1 MECPRCKSIS
11 GDAAKFCFNCGA
23 PLRQSCHQCGA
34 TNPATVEHCDLCGA
48 SLAEGRSSEA
58 LQAGVRPPLSHLD
71 RSLGFLEGERKFVT
85 VLFADIRGSLEM
97 ITGRDPE
104 TVRSILGR
112 AIDAILEPIHRFDGI
127 INRVQGDGVMALFGA
142 PIAHEDHA
150 LGACYAAIAMQAAM
164 AERSRSAQE
173 RYGIELQL
181 RIGLNSG
188 VVVVHT
194 VKNDLSAV
202 YDATGEAVHIAAR
215 MEQLCTPGGI
225 WMTSATHKLVKDAIA
240 VKPLGRIAL
249 KGLNQPT
256 EAFEVIGGK
265 PGWRSRPRHSER
277 RQTSFIGRR
286 AEIATIQDALKRA
299 RYGRGQVLGVVG
311 PPGSGKS
318 RLVDEVLSL
327 TRNDD
332 YLLLCNRAISFDQN
346 ISYRLIAKILADYF
360 DFQDADTSAVMRAKI
375 VAAIGYSEHLQS
387 RLPGLFALY
396 NLPIT
401 DAEWKALEPAQRRRR
416 ILDAICALF
425 IELSRRRPLVVVFE
439 DLHWIDAETQSAID
453 MLVDAVEPAAVL
465 ILVTFRPEYRHQ
477 WSTRASYSEIT
488 LPPLGKSDVT
498 KFLDGLL
505 GTSVHLLPIRQL
517 IIDRTAGNPFFIE
530 ECVHALVDEGI
541 LGIDGRQVHVL
552 KSVDRVQVP
561 DNVRAVVA
569 ARIDR
574 LALVDRR
581 ILASASVIGR
591 DVSIDLLSKIV
602 PVSQQSLAAAL
613 RRLEIGDFVHMQNK
627 YPDLQ
632 YAFRHPITH
641 EVAYTSQ
648 LKDQRQNLHARTLG
662 AMENLYCDRL
672 EDHVEQ
678 LAFHAAHS
686 GEYAKI
692 VRYSKQ
698 AALKAATRSANQD
711 AVAILGEALAGIRD
725 IADDQSTRVALVDIC
740 FALREPL
747 FRLGRLQQVVEC
759 LNEAASHLAHMNDDE
774 RSGQLLL
781 FQSHVRWLTGEHKEA
796 AAAALAARGIAA
808 RNNDAA
814 LDARAVFQLGLCD
827 FALCD
832 FNSSIKSMRE
842 TLAHLENQALRDW
855 QTSLHPESRQ
865 QGYGLDRPL
874 LIVASSYLV
883 RALLELGE
891 FPNAERVTA
900 EALQHADIVNKPFS
914 YVFAYLAAAY
924 THERQ
929 SRSADAIQWFERCL
943 EQCQVAQA
951 HLMIPPVASALG
963 LAYARAGRVGD
974 AIPLLRGAVDDARKM
989 ELMFHQPMRLAQLAE
1004 GLFNADRAVEALD
1017 CANAAL
1023 ELAVHQGERG
1033 ICAYAEYLI
1042 GLVLSRLGP
1051 GDPDEI
1057 AAHYQNACA
1066 IANELALQPLAA
1078 QIRLTQDEFCS
1089 GTRSTPKAS
1098 AL

>member
-1 MECPRCKSIS
+1 MKCPRCKSVS
-11 GDAAKFCFNCGA
+11 GDAAKFCSNCGA
-23 PLRQSCHQCGA
+23 PLRLSCQECGA
-34 TNPATVEHCDLCGA
+34 TNLATVEHCKLCGA
-48 SLAEGRSSEA
+48 SLAELSQSSEA
-58 LQAGVRPPLSHLD
+58 LRARPQALSSDLD
-71 RSLGFLEGERKFVT
+71 RSLGFVEGERKFVT
-85 VLFADIRGSLEM
+85 ILFSDIRGSLEM

-112 AIDAILEPIHRFDGI
+112 AIDAILEPIHRFDGV

-164 AERSRSAQE
+164 VERSRSAQE

-286 AEIATIQDALKRA
+286 AEITTIQDALTRA
-299 RYGRGQVLGVVG
+299 RCGRGQVLGVVG

-332 YLLLCNRAISFDQN
+332 YFLLCNRAISFDQN

-360 DFQDADTSAVMRAKI
+360 DFQDADTSAVMHDKI
-375 VAAIGYSEHLQS
+375 VAAVGHCEHLQS

-396 NLPIT
+396 NLPIA

-477 WSTRASYSEIT
+477 WTTRASYGEIT

-505 GTSVHLLPIRQL
+505 GTSADLLPIRQL
-517 IIDRTAGNPFFIE
+517 IIDRTEGNPFFIE

-541 LGIDGRQVHVL
+541 LGNDGRQVHVL

-613 RRLEIGDFVHMQNK
+613 RRLEIGDFVHMRNK

-632 YAFRHPITH
+632 YTFRHPITH

-662 AMENLYCDRL
+662 AMEDLYSDRL

-686 GEYAKI
+686 GECAKI

-725 IADDQSTRVALVDIC
+725 IADEQSTRLALVDIC
-740 FALREPL
+740 LALREPL
-747 FRLGRLQQVVEC
+747 FRLGRLQQVADR
-759 LNEAASHLAHMNDDE
+759 LDEAGTNLAHMNDNE

-781 FQSHVRWLTGEHKEA
+781 FQSHVRLLTGKHKEA
-796 AAAALAARGIAA
+796 AEAALAARGIAA
-808 RNNDAA
+808 RNNDTA

-832 FNSSIKSMRE
+832 FNSCIKSMRE

-891 FPNAERVTA
+891 FPDAERVTA
-900 EALQHADIVNKPFS
+900 DALRHADIVDKPFS
-914 YVFAYLAAAY
+914 YVFAYFAAAY

-963 LAYARAGRVGD
+963 LAYARAGRVDD

-989 ELMFHQPMRLAQLAE
+989 ELMFHQPLRLAQLAE
-1004 GLFNADRAVEALD
+1004 GLFNADRAVESLD

-1033 ICAYAEYLI
+1033 ICAYAEYLV

-1051 GDPDEI
+1051 GDPDKI

-1078 QIRLTQDEFCS
+1078 QIRLTQDEFWS
-1089 GTRSTPKAS
+1089 GTRSTVP
-1098 AL
+1098 

>member
-1 MECPRCKSIS
+1 MTKAYVQDVGRMAYVW
-11 GDAAKFCFNCGA
+11 GW
-23 PLRQSCHQCGA
+23 PLVNMSNRI
-34 TNPATVEHCDLCGA
+34 
-48 SLAEGRSSEA
+48 
-58 LQAGVRPPLSHLD
+58 AGVAKVSEPGL
-71 RSLGFLEGERKFVT
+71 LG
-85 VLFADIRGSLEM
+85 
-97 ITGRDPE
+97 
-104 TVRSILGR
+104 
-112 AIDAILEPIHRFDGI
+112 GI
-127 INRVQGDGVMALFGA
+127 MPVAYNGL
-142 PIAHEDHA
+142 
-150 LGACYAAIAMQAAM
+150 AML
-164 AERSRSAQE
+164 
-173 RYGIELQL
+173 LQL

-225 WMTSATHKLVKDAIA
+225 WMTSATYKLVKDAID
-240 VKPLGRIAL
+240 VRPLGRIVV

-265 PGWRSRPRHSER
+265 PGWRSRPRHTER
-277 RQTSFIGRR
+277 HQTSFVGRR
-286 AEIATIQDALKRA
+286 DEIATIRAALTTA
-299 RYGRGQVLGVVG
+299 RHGRGQVVGIVG

-318 RLVDEVLSL
+318 RLVDEALSI
-327 TRNDD
+327 TRDHD
-332 YLLLCNRAISFDQN
+332 YLLLRNRAISFEQN

-360 DFQDADTSAVMRAKI
+360 DFEDSDTSAVMRDKI
-375 VAAIGYSEHLQS
+375 IAAAGDSTHLQS
-387 RLPGLFALY
+387 KLLGLFALY
-396 NLPIT
+396 NLPIA
-401 DAEWKALEPAQRRRR
+401 DAEWKTLEPAQRRHR

-425 IELSRRRPLVVVFE
+425 IQLSEHQPVVVVFE
-439 DLHWIDAETQSAID
+439 DLHWIDAETHSAID
-453 MLVDAVEPAAVL
+453 MLVDQVKAAAAL
-465 ILVTFRPEYRHQ
+465 ILLTFRPEYRHQ
-477 WSTRASYSEIT
+477 WSTTRVSYSEIT
-488 LPPLGKSDVT
+488 LPPLGKSDVM

-505 GTSVHLLPIRQL
+505 GTGSDLLPIRQL
-517 IIDRTAGNPFFIE
+517 IIDRTEGNPFFIE
-530 ECVHALVDEGI
+530 ECVHALVDDGI
-541 LGIDGRQVHVL
+541 LGHHGRQFHVL

-581 ILASASVIGR
+581 ILASAAVIGR
-591 DVSIDLLSKIV
+591 DVSIDLLRKIV
-602 PVSQQSLAAAL
+602 PISQQNLAAAL
-613 RRLEIGDFVHMQNK
+613 RRLEIGDFMHLRGK

-648 LKDQRQNLHARTLG
+648 LKDQRQNLHTRTLG
-662 AMENLYCDRL
+662 AMEELYSDRL

-678 LAFHAAHS
+678 LAFHATHS
-686 GEYAKI
+686 GECAKI
-692 VRYSKQ
+692 VPYSKQ
-698 AALKAATRSANQD
+698 AALKAAVRSANLD
-711 AVAILGEALAGIRD
+711 AVAILREALAGIRD
-725 IADDQSTRVALVDIC
+725 IADAQNTRVALVDMC

-759 LNEAASHLAHMNDDE
+759 LDEAKTHLAHMNDDE

-808 RNNDAA
+808 RNNDTA
-814 LDARAVFQLGLCD
+814 LNTRAVFQLGLCD

-832 FNSSIKSMRE
+832 YNSCIKSMRE

-883 RALLELGE
+883 RALLELGQ
-891 FPNAERVTA
+891 FPDAERVTA
-900 EALQHADIVNKPFS
+900 EALQHADIVDKPFS

-929 SRSADAIQWFERCL
+929 SRRADAIQWFERCL

-951 HLMIPPVASALG
+951 NLMNPPVASALG
-963 LAYARAGRVGD
+963 LAYARAGRVED
-974 AIPLLRGAVDDARKM
+974 AIALLNGAVTDARRM
-989 ELMFHQPMRLAQLAE
+989 GLMFHQPLRLAQLAE

-1042 GLVLSRLGP
+1042 GLILSRLGP

-1078 QIRLTQDEFCS
+1078 QIRYTQDDFCS
-1089 GTRSTPKAS
+1089 GPRSSVP
-1098 AL
+1098 

>member
-1 MECPRCKSIS
+1 MECPRCNSIS

-23 PLRQSCHQCGA
+23 PLRLSCHQCGA
-34 TNPATVEHCDLCGA
+34 SANPATAEHCELCGA
-48 SLAEGRSSEA
+48 SLAQTSQSREA
-58 LQAGVRPPLSHLD
+58 FRAGSQAPLSDLD
-71 RSLGFLEGERKFVT
+71 RSLGFVEGERKFVT
-85 VLFADIRGSLEM
+85 VLFADIRGSLEL

-112 AIDAILEPIHRFDGI
+112 AIDAVLEPIHRFDGI
-127 INRVQGDGVMALFGA
+127 INRVQGDGIMALFGA

-164 AERSRSAQE
+164 VERSRSARE
-173 RYGIELQL
+173 RYGVELQL

-240 VKPLGRIAL
+240 VRPLGRIVV

-265 PGWRSRPRHSER
+265 PGWRPRPRHTER
-277 RQTSFIGRR
+277 RQTSFVGRR
-286 AEIATIQDALKRA
+286 AEITTIRDALTTA
-299 RYGRGQVLGVVG
+299 RHGRGQVLGVVG

-318 RLVDEVLSL
+318 RLVDEALSL
-327 TRNDD
+327 TRNHD
-332 YLLLCNRAISFDQN
+332 YLLLRNRAISFDQN
-346 ISYRLIAKILADYF
+346 ISYSLIAKILADYF
-360 DFQDADTSAVMRAKI
+360 DFQDPDTAPVMRDKI
-375 VAAIGYSEHLQS
+375 VAAVGHNAHLQS
-387 RLPGLFALY
+387 RLTGLFALY
-396 NLPIT
+396 NLPIA

-416 ILDAICALF
+416 ILDAICTLF
-425 IELSRRRPLVVVFE
+425 IQLSERRPLVMVFE
-439 DLHWIDAETQSAID
+439 DLHWIDAETHSAID
-453 MLVDAVEPAAVL
+453 MLVDRVDAAAALIVL
-465 ILVTFRPEYRHQ
+465 TFRPEYRHQ

-488 LPPLGKSDVT
+488 LPPLDKSDVT

-505 GTSVHLLPIRQL
+505 GTGSELLPIRQL
-517 IIDRTAGNPFFIE
+517 IIDRTEGNPFFIE

-541 LGIDGRQVHVL
+541 LEHDGRQFRVL

-574 LALVDRR
+574 LVLIDRR

-613 RRLEIGDFVHMQNK
+613 RRLEIGDFMHLQTK

-632 YAFRHPITH
+632 YAFRHPIIH

-662 AMENLYCDRL
+662 AMEELYSDRL

-678 LAFHAAHS
+678 LAFQAAHS
-686 GEYAKI
+686 GEYGKI

-698 AALKAATRSANQD
+698 AALKAAVRSANQD

-725 IADDQSTRVALVDIC
+725 IADDQSTRLALVDIC
-740 FALREPL
+740 LALREPL
-747 FRLGRLQQVVEC
+747 FRLGRLQQVAEC
-759 LNEAASHLAHMNDDE
+759 LDEAGTHLAHLNDDE

-796 AAAALAARGIAA
+796 VAAALAARGIAA
-808 RNNDAA
+808 RNNDTA

-832 FNSSIKSMRE
+832 FNSCIKSMRE

-855 QTSLHPESRQ
+855 QTSLHPGSRQ

-883 RALLELGE
+883 RALLELGQ
-891 FPNAERVTA
+891 FPEAERVTA
-900 EALQHADIVNKPFS
+900 DALQHADIVSKPFS

-929 SRSADAIQWFERCL
+929 SRCADAIQWFERCL

-963 LAYARAGRVGD
+963 LAYARAGRVDD
-974 AIPLLRGAVDDARKM
+974 AIALLNSAVNDARKM
-989 ELMFHQPMRLAQLAE
+989 RLMFHQPLRLAQLAE
-1004 GLFNADRAVEALD
+1004 GLFKADRAVEALD
-1017 CANAAL
+1017 CADAAR
-1023 ELAVHQGERG
+1023 ELAVHQAERG
-1033 ICAYAEYLI
+1033 ICAYAEYLM
-1042 GLVLSRLGP
+1042 GLVLSRLEP
-1051 GDPDEI
+1051 GNPDKI
-1057 AAHYQNACA
+1057 VAHYQNACV
-1066 IANELALQPLAA
+1066 IADELALQPLAA
-1078 QIRLTQDEFCS
+1078 QIRHTQAEFCS
-1089 GTRSTPKAS
+1089 GTCST
-1098 AL
+1098 LL